1 MRLREQGCQGS
12 SYLGRWDPLD
22 QQPHGGGSRGWSGA
36 WSKAA
41 EQRSK
46 CSVGASRVLE
56 ADRER
61 DSREDEEG
69 EAGGAGRAE
78 EPGRERVSEQLAEG
92 AGDRG

>member
-1 MRLREQGCQGS
+1 M
-12 SYLGRWDPLD
+12 
-22 QQPHGGGSRGWSGA
+22 
-36 WSKAA
+36 
-41 EQRSK
+41 
-46 CSVGASRVLE
+46 GASRVLE

-78 EPGRERVSEQLAEG
+78 EPGRERVLEQLAEG